1 MPARRGERH
10 NKSCAGRAICRNVCT
25 ANIWRIAKAILGLT
39 VDDEIIYLDNNAT
52 TQLDPAVIEEMLPFL
67 TKYYGNPS
75 SGYAFAAKARK
86 AVDLARERLAALLG
100 CEPPEIVFT
109 SGGTESNNTVIN
121 SALQFDPRG
130 KFATG
135 RIRRGGHVVT
145 SAVEHSAVLGP
156 CQHLAKRG
164 CEVTFLGVDRHGN
177 VDLAELEA
185 AIRPETA
192 FVSMMWANNETGV
205 LFPVEK
211 IAEICREKGVL
222 FHTDAVQATGKI
234 PVRLRD
240 TPINFLSLSA
250 HKFYGPKGVG
260 ALYVNRRT
268 RFYPLIAGGGQE
280 NERRGGTENVAAIAG
295 LGKAAER
302 ALEYLSEEKTPVRS
316 MRDRF
321 ERAIL
326 ETVSGASINGAGA
339 ARVPNTSSFSFEGI
353 ESPAALLLLDRHRIC
368 CSAGS
373 ACRTGSQE
381 ASHVLRAMNS
391 DANSARRSLR
401 FSFGRFNTDAQI
413 DRVIEVVPKII
424 EKLRQMATPARAS
437 VVSSATTALPATP

>member
-1 MPARRGERH
+1 M
-10 NKSCAGRAICRNVCT
+10 
-25 ANIWRIAKAILGLT
+25 ANIWRIAKTILGLT

-75 SGYAFAAKARK
+75 SGYGFAAKARK
-86 AVDLARERLAALLG
+86 AVDLARQRLAALLG
-100 CEPPEIVFT
+100 CEPSEIVFT

-156 CQHLAKRG
+156 CQDLAKRG

-185 AIRPETA
+185 AIRPDTA
-192 FVSMMWANNETGV
+192 FVSIMWANNETGV

-211 IAEICREKGVL
+211 IAEICREKSVL

-250 HKFYGPKGVG
+250 HKFHGPKGVG

-268 RFYPLIAGGGQE
+268 RFHPLIAGGGQE
-280 NERRGGTENVAAIAG
+280 DGRRGGTENVAAIVG

-302 ALEYLSEEKTPVRS
+302 AVEYLSEEKTPVRS

-321 ERAIL
+321 EKAIL
-326 ETVSGASINGAGA
+326 ETVSGASVNGAGA

-391 DANSARRSLR
+391 DTNSARRSLR

-413 DRVIEVVPKII
+413 DRVIEVVPKVI

-437 VVSSATTALPATP
+437 VVSSATTALLAQP